1 MHRHT
6 HERRWRRRQ
15 RRGFILRVPAN
26 RRLPA
31 NLKRLL
37 PLRAIALDHD
47 QFAKRMGV
55 LHRGLLQVTH
65 DAGWQLEAWAVFS
78 NHDHFVA
85 HSPEDTGDASSL
97 SRMLGALHEK
107 MEKWVN
113 RLDHQKGAKFGSI
126 FAIRS

>member
-1 MHRHT
+1 MGARDTTTPNATAWPHAPVHRLSEPGT
-6 HERRWRRRQ
+6 Y
-15 RRGFILRVPAN
+15 FITAGTYQK
-26 RRLPA
+26 A
-31 NLKRLL
+31 
-37 PLRAIALDHD
+37 HH
-47 QFAKRMGV
+47 FCGAKRMGV